1 MYLFRS
7 ALPLTLYICV
17 FVFLCNSFLFVF
29 IFLAIDLSALSFV
42 VNKSSIHKRC
52 EFHRLIHFVLFAFRT
67 IVFLVLCVYVW
78 VSEYI
83 FSNKHDKYI
92 VINSRSRDD
101 FNAFQLLDLVV
112 VLEGRFCLN
121 SINGNDD
128 NAEKDYIDKN

>member
-1 MYLFRS
+1 M
-7 ALPLTLYICV
+7 
-17 FVFLCNSFLFVF
+17 
-29 IFLAIDLSALSFV
+29 
-42 VNKSSIHKRC
+42 
-52 EFHRLIHFVLFAFRT
+52 
-67 IVFLVLCVYVW
+67 FLVLCVYVW